1 MGVAFCG
8 RCGGCNTT
16 TDIYIDELPFS
27 NRQRTKEEFPLIL
40 KSNNKFKKIPMC
52 TESEYKQAKKNIKEK
67 IINMGAEIIKNQ
79 NILEI
84 LEKINPFAKNIKIPQ
99 NEIENI
105 TIDYIDGPLIKFSN
119 GEFYEGGWD
128 INNKRFGYGT
138 SINEDG
144 NVFIGLWE
152 NDYFGKFGAFIQK
165 NGNYYI
171 GQLNNGIAEGK
182 GEMLIKNKMKY
193 NGQFNNDLPN
203 GQGILENIIDNSVYN
218 GNVKNCLK
226 EGYGEIKYVDGTIY
240 IGDFKNDKFDG
251 KGKIIFSNGNKYE
264 GGFINGKMGG
274 EGVFTWLDGRQF
286 FGNFV
291 DNVKQGHGKLI
302 WNENKYYEG
311 NWFNNKLHGEG
322 NFHLNG
328 KIIRG
333 KFRFGKIIMKEDEL
347 NGFY

>member
-1 MGVAFCG
+1 MEFVDLKGYEDKYEIS
-8 RCGGCNTT
+8 
-16 TDIYIDELPFS
+16 TDYPYNIR
-27 NRQRTKEEFPLIL
+27 NKKTNKIL
-40 KSNNKFKKIPMC
+40 SESIKTDGLVIVYLNNKECRKHRI
-52 TESEYKQAKKNIKEK
+52 
-67 IINMGAEIIKNQ
+67 
-79 NILEI
+79 
-84 LEKINPFAKNIKIPQ
+84 
-99 NEIENI
+99 
-105 TIDYIDGPLIKFSN
+105 
-119 GEFYEGGWD
+119 
-128 INNKRFGYGT
+128 
-138 SINEDG
+138 
-144 NVFIGLWE
+144 
-152 NDYFGKFGAFIQK
+152 
-165 NGNYYI
+165 
-171 GQLNNGIAEGK
+171 IAE
-182 GEMLIKNKMKY
+182 
-193 NGQFNNDLPN
+193 QFNNDLPN

-264 GGFINGKMGG
+264 GEFINGKMGG